1 MPTWARM
8 KKLTP
13 VCKRQK
19 MPEKE
24 SISEKIPV
32 SLPALLIS
40 NAERFGDRR
49 IALREKEFGIWQSV
63 TWNQYLEHVRNFSLG
78 LIELGLQPGNT
89 LGIIGDNRPEWIYA
103 ELAAQAAGAIPF
115 GIFQDSI
122 LAEITYII
130 DHSEAAM
137 IVAEDQE
144 QVDKILDIKD
154 RLPGLKKIIYADPK
168 GLWDYKED
176 LLVEFGDIQRL
187 GQQVHQ
193 QDPRRF
199 AANVAAI
206 RPDDLAM
213 ICYTSGTTGNPK
225 GTLLTH
231 GNILSMTASLNE
243 VDPKSCEDQFLS
255 FIPLPWIV
263 EQTMSVFSA
272 LYAGY
277 TVNFPE
283 EPEVAMADLYEIA
296 PSLVV
301 ASPRM
306 WEGISRQ
313 VMVKH
318 LDASF
323 FKRLVYNLC
332 LPIGY
337 RWADFKFEKQKP
349 PIGWKILYWLAY
361 AAMFRALR
369 DRLGFSKVRSAL
381 TGGAALGPDV
391 FRFFHALGVNLKQI
405 YGQTEVAGY
414 STIHRDGDINFD
426 SVGIPVPAAEI
437 EIYQP
442 DGEGV
447 GEIISRGP
455 GLFQGYLKNEQATRE
470 TIIDG
475 WLHSGDAGYFTD
487 EGHLVII
494 DRVKDLMHLL
504 SGARFSPMFIE
515 NKLKFCPY
523 IVEAVVLGHQQD
535 YVTAM
540 ICIDYKHVGKWAE
553 ENRINYTTYS
563 DLAGKPEVYDLIER
577 EVVRVN
583 ETLPE
588 KARISKFL
596 LLYKELDADDEELT
610 RTKKIRRRF
619 ISEKYAQE
627 IAALYSDIEQLPIE
641 TVIRYQDGKTA
652 TLRTNLIIRTMKPQ
666 AAYREVLKPRGLLA
680 RLTRRTTGGR

>member
-1 MPTWARM
+1 MDQR
-8 KKLTP
+8 
-13 VCKRQK
+13 
-19 MPEKE
+19 E
-24 SISEKIPV
+24 STAYQNPK
-32 SLPALLIS
+32 SLPALLVK

-49 IALREKEFGIWQSV
+49 VALREKEFGIWQSV
-63 TWNQYLEHVRNFSLG
+63 TWRQYLERVRDFSLG
-78 LIELGLQPGNT
+78 LISLGLKPGESI
-89 LGIIGDNRPEWIYA
+89 GIIGDNRPEWIYS

-122 LAEITYII
+122 LSEVAYII
-130 DHSEAAM
+130 DHSEATM

-144 QVDKILDIKD
+144 QVDKILDLKD
-154 RLPGLKKIIYADPK
+154 QLPRLKKIIYTDPK
-168 GLWDYKED
+168 GLWDYPEKD
-176 LLVEFGDIQRL
+176 LLVEFVDIERL
-187 GQQVHQ
+187 GKQLHQ
-193 QDPRRF
+193 KVPNRF
-199 AANVAAI
+199 EKNVRAI
-206 RPDDLAM
+206 NEDDLA
-213 ICYTSGTTGNPK
+213 ITCYTSGTTGNPK

-231 GNILSMTASLNE
+231 KNILSMVAALHE
-243 VDPKSCEDQFLS
+243 VDPKLPEDEFLS

-283 EPEVAMADLYEIA
+283 EPESAMADLYEIA

-301 ASPRM
+301 ASPRL

-323 FKRLVYNLC
+323 FKRLIYNLC

-337 RWADFKFEKQKP
+337 RWADFKFEKKKP
-349 PIGWKILYWLAY
+349 PLGWKLLYWLAY
-361 AAMFRALR
+361 GAMFRALR
-369 DRLGFSKVRSAL
+369 DRLGFTRIRSAM

-426 SVGIPVPAAEI
+426 SVGVPVPAAEI
-437 EIYQP
+437 SIFES
-442 DGEGV
+442 DAEGV
-447 GEIISRGP
+447 GEILSRGP
-455 GLFQGYLKNEQATRE
+455 GLFQGYLKNEEATHE

-475 WLHSGDAGYFTD
+475 WMHTGDAGFFTED
-487 EGHLVII
+487 GHLVII
-494 DRVKDLMHLL
+494 DRVKDLMHLK
-504 SGARFSPMFIE
+504 SGAKFSPMFIE

-523 IVEAVVLGHQQD
+523 IVESVVLGHEQD

-553 ENRINYTTYS
+553 DRRINYTTYS
-563 DLAGKPEVYDLIER
+563 DLAGKADVYDLIER

-583 ETLPE
+583 ATLPE
-588 KARISKFL
+588 KARIKKFL

-610 RTKKIRRRF
+610 RTKKIRRKF
-619 ISEKYAQE
+619 INQKYDKE
-627 IAALYSDIEQLPIE
+627 IAALYSDVGELPIE
-641 TVIRYQDGKTA
+641 TIIRYQDGKTA
-652 TLRTNLIIRTMKPQ
+652 TLRTNLIMRTMKPEEDYQ
-666 AAYREVLKPRGLLA
+666 DLIKKKGFLA
-680 RLTRRTTGGR
+680 RLRGGM

>member
-1 MPTWARM
+1 MNSDPTTAL
-8 KKLTP
+8 KNA
-13 VCKRQK
+13 Q
-19 MPEKE
+19 
-24 SISEKIPV
+24 
-32 SLPALLIS
+32 SLPALLIR

-49 IALREKEFGIWQSV
+49 VALREKEFGIWQSV
-63 TWNQYLEHVRNFSLG
+63 TWRQYLEHVRDFSLG
-78 LIELGLQPGNT
+78 LISLGLRPGEA
-89 LGIIGDNRPEWIYA
+89 LGIIGDNRPEWVYA

-122 LAEITYII
+122 LSEVAYII

-137 IVAEDQE
+137 LVAEDQE
-144 QVDKILDIKD
+144 QVDKILDLKEK
-154 RLPGLKKIIYADPK
+154 LPRLKKVIYTDPK
-168 GLWDYKED
+168 GLWDYEED
-176 LLVEFGDIQRL
+176 FLVEFSQIEKL
-187 GQQVHQ
+187 GRELHQ
-193 QDPRRF
+193 QEPDLF
-199 AANVAAI
+199 DKNVRAI
-206 RPDDLAM
+206 KDSDLA
-213 ICYTSGTTGNPK
+213 IVCYPSGTTGNPK

-231 GNILSMTASLNE
+231 ANILSMVAALNE
-243 VDPKSCEDQFLS
+243 ADFKSPEDQFLS

-283 EPEVAMADLYEIA
+283 EPESAMADLYEIA

-313 VMVKH
+313 VMVRH

-323 FKRLVYNLC
+323 LKKFVYNLC

-337 RWADFKFEKQKP
+337 RWADFKFEKKEP
-349 PIGWKILYWLAY
+349 SLGWKILYWLAY

-369 DRLGFSKVRSAL
+369 DRLGFSKVRSAM

-426 SVGIPVPAAEI
+426 SVGIAVPAAEI
-437 EIYQP
+437 SISEP
-442 DGEGV
+442 DAEGV
-447 GEIISRGP
+447 GEVISRGP
-455 GLFQGYLKNEQATRE
+455 GLFQGYLKDEESTRS

-475 WLHSGDAGYFTD
+475 WMHTGDAGYFTD
-487 EGHLVII
+487 DGHLVII
-494 DRVKDLMHLL
+494 DRVKDLMHLK
-504 SGARFSPMFIE
+504 SGAKFSPMFVE

-523 IVEAVVLGHQQD
+523 IVESVVLGNEQD

-553 ENRINYTTYS
+553 DHRINYTTYS

-583 ETLPE
+583 SSLPE
-588 KARISKFL
+588 KARINKFL
-596 LLYKELDADDEELT
+596 LLYKELDPDDEELT
-610 RTKKIRRRF
+610 RTKKIRRGF
-619 ISEKYAQE
+619 INKKYVKE
-627 IAALYSDIEQLPIE
+627 IDALYSEAGELPIE

-652 TLRTNLIIRTMKPQ
+652 TLRTNLIIRKMKPE
-666 AAYREVLKPRGLLA
+666 AEYEDLLKPKGFWA
-680 RLTRRTTGGR
+680 RLKGGI

>member
-1 MPTWARM
+1 MLVR
-8 KKLTP
+8 
-13 VCKRQK
+13 
-19 MPEKE
+19 
-24 SISEKIPV
+24 
-32 SLPALLIS
+32 

-49 IALREKEFGIWQSV
+49 VALREKEFGIWQSV
-63 TWNQYLEHVRNFSLG
+63 TWQQYLEHVRDFSLG
-78 LIELGLQPGNT
+78 LISLGLRPGEA
-89 LGIIGDNRPEWIYA
+89 LGIIGDNRPEWVYA

-122 LAEITYII
+122 LSEVAYII

-137 IVAEDQE
+137 LVAEDQE
-144 QVDKILDIKD
+144 QVDKILDLKEK
-154 RLPGLKKIIYADPK
+154 LPRLKKIIYADPK
-168 GLWDYKED
+168 GLWDYEED
-176 LLVEFGDIQRL
+176 LLIEFSQIEKRGREL
-187 GQQVHQ
+187 HQ
-193 QDPRRF
+193 QEPDLF
-199 AANVAAI
+199 DKNVRAI
-206 RPDDLAM
+206 DDSDLA
-213 ICYTSGTTGNPK
+213 IVCYTSGTTGNPK

-231 GNILSMTASLNE
+231 ANILSMVSALNE
-243 VDPKSCEDQFLS
+243 ADFKSPEDQFLS

-272 LYAGY
+272 LYTGY

-283 EPEVAMADLYEIA
+283 EPESAMADLYEIA

-323 FKRLVYNLC
+323 LKKFVYNLC

-337 RWADFKFEKQKP
+337 RWADFKFEKKAP
-349 PIGWKILYWLAY
+349 SLGWKILYWLAY

-369 DRLGFSKVRSAL
+369 DRLGFSKVRSAM

-437 EIYQP
+437 SISEP
-442 DGEGV
+442 DAEGV
-447 GEIISRGP
+447 GEVISRGP
-455 GLFQGYLKNEQATRE
+455 GLFQGYLKDEESTRS

-475 WLHSGDAGYFTD
+475 WMHTGDAGYFTD
-487 EGHLVII
+487 DGHLVII
-494 DRVKDLMHLL
+494 DRVKDLMHLS
-504 SGARFSPMFIE
+504 SGAKFSPMFVE

-523 IVEAVVLGHQQD
+523 IVESVVLGHEQD

-553 ENRINYTTYS
+553 DHRINYTTYS

-583 ETLPE
+583 STLPE
-588 KARISKFL
+588 KARINKFL
-596 LLYKELDADDEELT
+596 LLYKELDPDDEELT
-610 RTKKIRRRF
+610 RTKKIRRGF
-619 ISEKYAQE
+619 INKKYVKE
-627 IAALYSDIEQLPIE
+627 INALYSDAGQLPIE

-652 TLRTNLIIRTMKPQ
+652 TLRTNLIIRKMKPEAEYQ
-666 AAYREVLKPRGLLA
+666 DLLKSKGFWS
-680 RLTRRTTGGR
+680 RLKEGI

>member
-1 MPTWARM
+1 MNQSKPDRN
-8 KKLTP
+8 KTP
-13 VCKRQK
+13 K
-19 MPEKE
+19 
-24 SISEKIPV
+24 
-32 SLPALLIS
+32 SLPGLLVG
-40 NAERFGDRR
+40 NARRFGDGRV
-49 IALREKEFGIWQSV
+49 ALREKEFGIWQSV
-63 TWNQYLEHVRNFSLG
+63 TWQQYLERVRNFSLG
-78 LIELGLQPGNT
+78 LISLGLKPGESI
-89 LGIIGDNRPEWIYA
+89 GIICGNRPEWIYA

-122 LAEITYII
+122 LSEVAYII
-130 DHSEAAM
+130 DHSEATM

-144 QVDKILDIKD
+144 QVDKILDLKD
-154 RLPGLKKIIYADPK
+154 QLPRLKKIIYTDPK
-168 GLWDYKED
+168 GLWDYEEKD
-176 LLVEFGDIQRL
+176 FLVDFVDIDRL
-187 GQQVHQ
+187 GRQLHQ
-193 QDPRRF
+193 KEPERF
-199 AANVAAI
+199 DKNVAAI
-206 RPDDLAM
+206 NADDLAI

-231 GNILSMTASLNE
+231 KNILTMVASLHE
-243 VDPKSCEDQFLS
+243 VDPKQPDDQFLS

-263 EQTMSVFSA
+263 EQTMSVFSS

-283 EPEVAMADLYEIA
+283 GPESAMADLYEIA

-301 ASPRM
+301 ASPRL

-323 FKRLVYNLC
+323 LKKLIYDLC

-337 RWADFKFEKQKP
+337 RWADFKFEKKNP
-349 PIGWKILYWLAY
+349 SLGWKLLYWIAY

-369 DRLGFSKVRSAL
+369 DRLGFSRIRSAM

-405 YGQTEVAGY
+405 YGQTEIAGY

-437 EIYQP
+437 SIYES
-442 DGEGV
+442 DAEGV
-447 GEIISRGP
+447 GEILSRGP
-455 GLFQGYLKNEQATRE
+455 GLFQGYLKNQDETQN

-475 WLHSGDAGYFTD
+475 WFHTGDAGYFTD
-487 EGHLVII
+487 DGHLVII
-494 DRVKDLMHLL
+494 DRVKDLMHLK
-504 SGARFSPMFIE
+504 SGAKFSPMFIE

-523 IVEAVVLGHQQD
+523 IVETVVLGHERD

-553 ENRINYTTYS
+553 DHRIIYTTYS
-563 DLAGKPEVYDLIER
+563 DLACKEEVYDLIER

-583 ETLPE
+583 ATLPE
-588 KARISKFL
+588 KARIQKFL
-596 LLYKELDADDEELT
+596 LLYKELDPDDEELT
-610 RTKKIRRRF
+610 RTKKIRRKF
-619 ISEKYAQE
+619 INQKYAQE
-627 IAALYSDIEQLPIE
+627 IDALYSDVAELPIE
-641 TVIRYQDGKTA
+641 TIIRYQDGKTA
-652 TLRTNLIIRTMKPQ
+652 TLRTNLIIRAMKP
-666 AAYREVLKPRGLLA
+666 AEAYQDLLKKKGFWA
-680 RLTRRTTGGR
+680 RFKGGM

>member
-1 MPTWARM
+1 MNSDQTTSS
-8 KKLTP
+8 KN
-13 VCKRQK
+13 
-19 MPEKE
+19 
-24 SISEKIPV
+24 SS
-32 SLPALLIS
+32 SLPALLVR
-40 NAERFGDRR
+40 NAERFGHDR

-63 TWNQYLEHVRNFSLG
+63 TWQQYLDHVRDFSLG
-78 LIELGLQPGNT
+78 LISMGLKPGES

-122 LAEITYII
+122 LSEVAYII

-137 IVAEDQE
+137 LVAEDQE
-144 QVDKILDIKD
+144 QVDKILDLKEK
-154 RLPGLKKIIYADPK
+154 LPRLKKIIYTDPK
-168 GLWDYKED
+168 GLWDYQDD
-176 LLVEFGDIQRL
+176 LLIEFSQIE
-187 GQQVHQ
+187 QQGRELHQ
-193 QDPRRF
+193 KEPDLF
-199 AANVAAI
+199 AKNVAAI
-206 RPDDLAM
+206 KDSDLA
-213 ICYTSGTTGNPK
+213 IVCYTSGTTGNPK

-231 GNILSMTASLNE
+231 ANILSMVAALNE
-243 VDPKSCEDQFLS
+243 ADFKSTDDQFLS

-272 LYAGY
+272 LHAGY

-283 EPEVAMADLYEIA
+283 EPESAMADLYEIA

-323 FKRLVYNLC
+323 FKKFIYNLC

-337 RWADFKFEKQKP
+337 RWAEFKFEKKNP
-349 PIGWKILYWLAY
+349 SLGWKFLYWLAY
-361 AAMFRALR
+361 AGMFRALR
-369 DRLGFSKVRSAL
+369 DRLGFSKVRSAM

-426 SVGIPVPAAEI
+426 SVGIPVSAAEI
-437 EIYQP
+437 SISEP
-442 DGEGV
+442 DAEGV
-447 GEIISRGP
+447 GEVISRGP
-455 GLFQGYLKNEQATRE
+455 GLFQGYLKNEEATQS
-470 TIIDG
+470 TIING
-475 WLHSGDAGYFTD
+475 WMHTGDAGYFTD
-487 EGHLVII
+487 DNHLVII
-494 DRVKDLMHLL
+494 DRVKDLMHLS
-504 SGARFSPMFIE
+504 SGAKFSPMFVE

-523 IVEAVVLGHQQD
+523 IVESVVLGHEQD
-535 YVTAM
+535 YVSAM

-553 ENRINYTTYS
+553 DHRINYTTYS

-583 ETLPE
+583 STLPE
-588 KARISKFL
+588 KARINKFL
-596 LLYKELDADDEELT
+596 LLYKELDPDDEELT
-610 RTKKIRRRF
+610 RTKKIRRGF
-619 ISEKYAQE
+619 INEKYVKE
-627 IAALYSDIEQLPIE
+627 INALYSDAGELPIE

-652 TLRTNLIIRTMKPQ
+652 TLRTNLIIRKMKPE
-666 AAYREVLKPRGLLA
+666 AEYEDLLKPKGFWA
-680 RLTRRTTGGR
+680 RLKGGM

>member
-1 MPTWARM
+1 MHSDQT
-8 KKLTP
+8 TP
-13 VCKRQK
+13 LENVQ
-19 MPEKE
+19 
-24 SISEKIPV
+24 
-32 SLPALLIS
+32 SLPALLVR
-40 NAERFGDRR
+40 NAERFGDGR

-63 TWNQYLEHVRNFSLG
+63 TWQQYLEHVREFSLG
-78 LIELGLQPGNT
+78 LVSLGLRPGET
-89 LGIIGDNRPEWIYA
+89 LGIIGDNRPEWVYA

-122 LAEITYII
+122 LSEVAYII
-130 DHSEAAM
+130 DHSGAAM
-137 IVAEDQE
+137 LVAEDQE
-144 QVDKILDIKD
+144 QVDKILDLKEK
-154 RLPGLKKIIYADPK
+154 LPRLKKIIYTDPK

-176 LLVEFGDIQRL
+176 LLIEFSQIEKLGRELNQQEPDLFDKNVRDIK
-187 GQQVHQ
+187 
-193 QDPRRF
+193 DS
-199 AANVAAI
+199 
-206 RPDDLAM
+206 DLA
-213 ICYTSGTTGNPK
+213 IVCYTSGTTGNPK

-231 GNILSMTASLNE
+231 ANILSMVAALNE
-243 VDPKSCEDQFLS
+243 ADFKSPEDQFLS

-283 EPEVAMADLYEIA
+283 EPESAMADLYEIA

-323 FKRLVYNLC
+323 LKKFIYNLC

-337 RWADFKFEKQKP
+337 RWAEFKFEKKEP
-349 PIGWKILYWLAY
+349 SLGWKILYWLAY

-369 DRLGFSKVRSAL
+369 DRLGFSKVRSAM

-437 EIYQP
+437 SISEP
-442 DGEGV
+442 DPEGV
-447 GEIISRGP
+447 GEVISRGP
-455 GLFQGYLKNEQATRE
+455 GLFQGYLKDEQATQS
-470 TIIDG
+470 TLIDG
-475 WLHSGDAGYFTD
+475 WMHTGDAGYFTD
-487 EGHLVII
+487 DGHLVII
-494 DRVKDLMHLL
+494 DRVKDLMHLS
-504 SGARFSPMFIE
+504 SGAKFSPMFVE

-523 IVEAVVLGHQQD
+523 IVESVVLGHEQG

-553 ENRINYTTYS
+553 DHRINYTTYS
-563 DLAGKPEVYDLIER
+563 DLAGKPKVYDLIER

-583 ETLPE
+583 STLPE
-588 KARISKFL
+588 KARINKFL
-596 LLYKELDADDEELT
+596 LLYKELDPDDEELT
-610 RTKKIRRRF
+610 RTKKIRRGF
-619 ISEKYAQE
+619 INKKYVKE
-627 IAALYSDIEQLPIE
+627 IDALYSDAGELPIE

-652 TLRTNLIIRTMKPQ
+652 TLRTNLIIRKMKPEAEYQ
-666 AAYREVLKPRGLLA
+666 DLLKPKGFWA
-680 RLTRRTTGGR
+680 RLKGGM

>member
-1 MPTWARM
+1 MV
-8 KKLTP
+8 KSFS
-13 VCKRQK
+13 Q
-19 MPEKE
+19 E
-24 SISEKIPV
+24 IPQT
-32 SLPALLIS
+32 LPSLLIK
-40 NAERFGDRR
+40 NAERYGNNR

-63 TWNQYLEHVRNFSLG
+63 TWQQYLEHVRDFSLG
-78 LIELGLQPGNT
+78 LISLGLNPGET
-89 LGIIGDNRPEWIYA
+89 LGIIGGNRPEWIYA
-103 ELAAQAAGAIPF
+103 ELATQVARGIPF

-122 LAEITYII
+122 LSEVSFII

-144 QVDKILDIKD
+144 QVDKILDLKD
-154 RLPGLKKIIYADPK
+154 KLPRIKKIIYTDPK
-168 GLWDYKED
+168 GLWDYQNEIIINYSEVEQLGREMHQKKPDLFEQNVRSIKEN
-176 LLVEFGDIQRL
+176 DIA
-187 GQQVHQ
+187 V
-193 QDPRRF
+193 
-199 AANVAAI
+199 
-206 RPDDLAM
+206 

-225 GTLLTH
+225 GTILSH
-231 GNILSMTASLNE
+231 SNILSMVASLNE
-243 VDPKSCEDQFLS
+243 VDIKYPDDQFLS

-272 LYAGY
+272 LYSAY

-283 EPEVAMADLYEIA
+283 EQETASTDLYEIA

-323 FKRLVYNLC
+323 FKKLVYNLC

-337 RWADFKFEKQKP
+337 RWADFKFEKKKP
-349 PIGWKILYWLAY
+349 PIVWKFLYWLAY

-369 DRLGFSKVRSAL
+369 DRIGFSKVRSAM

-437 EIYQP
+437 SIFEP
-442 DGEGV
+442 DAEGV
-447 GEIISRGP
+447 GEVISRGP
-455 GLFQGYLKNEQATRE
+455 GLFQGYLKDVEETQN

-475 WLHSGDAGYFTD
+475 WLHSGDAGYFTPN
-487 EGHLVII
+487 GHLVII
-494 DRVKDLMHLL
+494 DRVKDLMHLK

-523 IVEAVVLGHQQD
+523 IVEAVVLGHEREH
-535 YVTAM
+535 VTAM

-553 ENRINYTTYS
+553 DKRINYTTYT
-563 DLAGKPEVYDLIER
+563 DLACKPEVYDLIER

-583 ETLPE
+583 ATLPE
-588 KARISKFL
+588 KAKIVKFL
-596 LLYKELDADDEELT
+596 LLYKELDPDDEELT
-610 RTKKIRRRF
+610 RTKKIRRGF
-619 ISEKYAQE
+619 INQKYTKE
-627 IAALYSDIEQLPIE
+627 ISGLYSDLKEIPIE
-641 TVIRYQDGKTA
+641 AFIQYQDGKTA
-652 TLRTNLIIRTMKPQ
+652 TIRCDLAVRTMKSEDM
-666 AAYREVLKPRGLLA
+666 YHHDLKKKGFFK
-680 RLTRRTTGGR
+680 RLIGRT

>member
-1 MPTWARM
+1 MNSDQTTSS
-8 KKLTP
+8 KNF
-13 VCKRQK
+13 Q
-19 MPEKE
+19 
-24 SISEKIPV
+24 
-32 SLPALLIS
+32 SLPALLIR

-63 TWNQYLEHVRNFSLG
+63 TWQQYLEHVRDFSLG
-78 LIELGLQPGNT
+78 LISLGLKPGET
-89 LGIIGDNRPEWIYA
+89 LGIIGDNRPEWVYA

-122 LAEITYII
+122 LTEIAYII
-130 DHSEAAM
+130 DHSGAAM
-137 IVAEDQE
+137 LVAEDQE
-144 QVDKILDIKD
+144 QVDKILDLKEQ
-154 RLPGLKKIIYADPK
+154 LPRLKKIIYTDPK
-168 GLWDYKED
+168 GLWDYEDD
-176 LLVEFGDIQRL
+176 LLIEFSQIEAL
-187 GQQVHQ
+187 GRELHRSES
-193 QDPRRF
+193 DLFDKNIR
-199 AANVAAI
+199 AI
-206 RPDDLAM
+206 KDSDLAS

-231 GNILSMTASLNE
+231 ANIISMVAALNE
-243 VDPKSCEDQFLS
+243 VDRKFPEDQFLS

-272 LYAGY
+272 LYVGY

-283 EPEVAMADLYEIA
+283 DPESAMADLYEIA

-323 FKRLVYNLC
+323 LKKLVYNLC

-337 RWADFKFEKQKP
+337 RWAEFKFEKKKP
-349 PIGWKILYWLAY
+349 SLGWKMLYWLAY

-426 SVGIPVPAAEI
+426 SVGIPVPDAEI
-437 EIYQP
+437 SISEP
-442 DGEGV
+442 DAEGV
-447 GEIISRGP
+447 GEVISRGP
-455 GLFQGYLKNEQATRE
+455 GLFQGYLKDEETTQS

-487 EGHLVII
+487 DGHLVII
-494 DRVKDLMHLL
+494 DRVKDLMHLK
-504 SGARFSPMFIE
+504 SGAKFSPMFVE

-523 IVEAVVLGHQQD
+523 IVESVVLGHEQD

-553 ENRINYTTYS
+553 DHRINYTTYS
-563 DLAGKPEVYDLIER
+563 DLAGKSEVYDLIER

-583 ETLPE
+583 STLPE
-588 KARISKFL
+588 KARINKFL
-596 LLYKELDADDEELT
+596 LLYKELDPDDEELT
-610 RTKKIRRRF
+610 RTKKIRRGF
-619 ISEKYAQE
+619 INKKYAKE
-627 IAALYSDIEQLPIE
+627 INALFSNTRELPIE

-652 TLRTNLIIRTMKPQ
+652 TLRTNLIIRTMKPE
-666 AAYREVLKPRGLLA
+666 AAYQDLLKKKGFWI
-680 RLTRRTTGGR
+680 RLKGGI